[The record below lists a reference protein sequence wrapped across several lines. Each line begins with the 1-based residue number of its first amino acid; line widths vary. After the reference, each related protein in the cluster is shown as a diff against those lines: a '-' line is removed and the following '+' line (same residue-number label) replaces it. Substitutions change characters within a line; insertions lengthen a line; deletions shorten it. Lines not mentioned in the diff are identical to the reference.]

1 MPVPCDTTPNKVSA
15 LLTHHQT
22 RHAPCL
28 CTVIDTPP
36 RHGQDRR
43 RRRTAPG
50 DDISTTVSS
59 SLCEPRDV
67 HVGCRTCWCAISLHQ
82 RPPRHG
88 MTSPPLVDCHRGL
101 HVGRWPPRRGL
112 GPAHHCQEHD
122 HTRDHLLSAARTD
135 WRGGAPAAGDDGR
148 RGPPP
153 RWRARAARHLVGRPH
168 PGAPGGGTGWRCG
181 SMPRRNMARGIWP
194 AWAGCSV
201 VRWSSASPS
210 SCSTRSSASFREVAP
225 SRCAEARGSAAARG
239 DNAPMLRVVG
249 PRSQRYNAVSPGVA
263 GAGDVT
269 VPRIATRERRHEHAL
284 RR

>member
-101 HVGRWPPRRGL
+101 HIGRWPPRRGL

-135 WRGGAPAAGDDGR
+135 WRGGALVQHVTWSADHTQVRLGGVLGGDAGRCPGGTWRGGSGR
-148 RGPPP
+148 PG
-153 RWRARAARHLVGRPH
+153 RAARWSAG
-168 PGAPGGGTGWRCG
+168 
-181 SMPRRNMARGIWP
+181 P
-194 AWAGCSV
+194 AHQSV
-201 VRWSSASPS
+201 FENSSYK
-210 SCSTRSSASFREVAP
+210 
-225 SRCAEARGSAAARG
+225 
-239 DNAPMLRVVG
+239 PMT
-249 PRSQRYNAVSPGVA
+249 A
-263 GAGDVT
+263 
-269 VPRIATRERRHEHAL
+269 
-284 RR
+284 

>member
-1 MPVPCDTTPNKVSA
+1 MPCDTTPNKVSA

-50 DDISTTVSS
+50 DDISATVSS

-101 HVGRWPPRRGL
+101 HIGRWPP
-112 GPAHHCQEHD
+112 
-122 HTRDHLLSAARTD
+122 
-135 WRGGAPAAGDDGR
+135 R

-249 PRSQRYNAVSPGVA
+249 PRSQRYNAVSTGVA
-263 GAGDVT
+263 GVGEVT
-269 VPRIATRERRHEHAL
+269 IPRIATRERRHDHAL
-284 RR
+284 RRE

>member
-1 MPVPCDTTPNKVSA
+1 VLRDCSPNKVSA

-101 HVGRWPPRRGL
+101 HIGRWPPRRGL

-135 WRGGAPAAGDDGR
+135 WRAS
-148 RGPPP
+148 
-153 RWRARAARHLVGRPH
+153 
-168 PGAPGGGTGWRCG
+168 GWR
-181 SMPRRNMARGIWP
+181 RRSTRSAAAVAR
-194 AWAGCSV
+194 
-201 VRWSSASPS
+201 
-210 SCSTRSSASFREVAP
+210 SCSTSPGRP
-225 SRCAEARGSAAARG
+225 TTPRCAWGGYWVA
-239 DNAPMLRVVG
+239 MRVDA
-249 PRSQRYNAVSPGVA
+249 QAEH
-263 GAGDVT
+263 GAGDLAGLGGLLGGPLVQ
-269 VPRIATRERRHEHAL
+269 RITQLVQHAFQRQL
-284 RR
+284 P

>member
-1 MPVPCDTTPNKVSA
+1 LPVPCDTTPNKVSA

-50 DDISTTVSS
+50 DDISATVSS

-101 HVGRWPPRRGL
+101 HIGRWPPRRGL

-168 PGAPGGGTGWRCG
+168 PGAPGGGYW
-181 SMPRRNMARGIWP
+181 
-194 AWAGCSV
+194 
-201 VRWSSASPS
+201 
-210 SCSTRSSASFREVAP
+210 VAM
-225 SRCAEARGSAAARG
+225 RVDAQAEH
-239 DNAPMLRVVG
+239 
-249 PRSQRYNAVSPGVA
+249 
-263 GAGDVT
+263 GAGDLAGLGGLLGGPLVQ
-269 VPRIATRERRHEHAL
+269 RITQLVQHAFQRQL
-284 RR
+284 P